1 MLPEVPTDTLAGCG
15 LCDSFS
21 ELEDLLVGLDGLED
35 FWSRYDGLEHL
46 SNEPEVLF
54 RELGELEYL
63 VERGDLLT
71 KLGDSLMDVG
81 DFHLAEGFKQF
92 SSSVA
97 SSNLL
102 EAIWR
107 DLLGRRFS
115 TLPRKMVKVKQ
126 QCKTQIV
133 ATFLAVY
140 LERKSSRFLLAIS
153 SLSQLGWIGLFGSL
167 ES

>member
-1 MLPEVPTDTLAGCG
+1 MLPGVPTDTLAGCG

-35 FWSRYDGLEHL
+35 LWSRYDGLEHL

-71 KLGDSLMDVG
+71 RLGDSLMDVG

-115 TLPRKMVKVKQ
+115 TL
-126 QCKTQIV
+126 
-133 ATFLAVY
+133 
-140 LERKSSRFLLAIS
+140 ERKSSRFLLAIS

-167 ES
+167 TNSVLSQGGDGDVDLDGSLLLA

>member
-1 MLPEVPTDTLAGCG
+1 MLPGVPTDTLAGCG
-15 LCDSFS
+15 LCESFS

-35 FWSRYDGLEHL
+35 LWSRYDGLEHL

-71 KLGDSLMDVG
+71 RLGDSLMDVG

-115 TLPRKMVKVKQ
+115 TLP
-126 QCKTQIV
+126 
-133 ATFLAVY
+133 
-140 LERKSSRFLLAIS
+140 
-153 SLSQLGWIGLFGSL
+153 
-167 ES
+167 